1 MLPACTTLTTKL
13 VSLQYINGKLMVSRF
28 ITIRAVR
35 VVLFS
40 AVSVCLSVCLSVCQ
54 HVQGITKWRQTSSKM
69 ATWGWVGGDS
79 TSLVLLTRDSMLS
92 ALYAIANP
100 SVRLSVRL
108 SVCPSHGWISR
119 KRFNLGSCNFH
130 HTVAPSLSCLRY
142 KFHPEIPTW
151 SPPPTERGR
160 QTRVG
165 CGNELIWCSNAFARW
180 QHKLDFQSLLR
191 NPTSELTARW
201 RLCHALAPTS
211 TRLSCFD
218 ISGHSFV
225 SRLSVAEVW
234 VSST

>member
-1 MLPACTTLTTKL
+1 MENWWYRD
-13 VSLQYINGKLMVSRF
+13 SLLSVQWGWYCF
-28 ITIRAVR
+28 QQC
-35 VVLFS
+35 LF
-40 AVSVCLSVCLSVCQ
+40 VCLSVCPSVNTITPKLLEILSRNF
-54 HVQGITKWRQTSSKM
+54 QGITKWRQTSSKM
-69 ATWGWVGGDS
+69 AAWGWVGGDS

-151 SPPPTERGR
+151 SPPPERGR

-201 RLCHALAPTS
+201 RLCHALTPAS